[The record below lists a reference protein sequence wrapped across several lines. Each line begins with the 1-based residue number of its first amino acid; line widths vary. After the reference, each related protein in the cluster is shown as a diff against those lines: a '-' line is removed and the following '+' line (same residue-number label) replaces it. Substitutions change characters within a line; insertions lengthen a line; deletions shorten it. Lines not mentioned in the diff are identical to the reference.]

1 MKFKDAIE
9 YAHYLETY
17 MSPGERAINLVDFD
31 SRERVKEALVDLC
44 SAFLDRQTAKW
55 SYRHRHKGF
64 LYFYA
69 SLENLGFAPWR
80 RGAR

>member
-44 SAFLDRQTAKW
+44 SAFLDR
-55 SYRHRHKGF
+55 
-64 LYFYA
+64 
-69 SLENLGFAPWR
+69 
-80 RGAR
+80 